1 MTDSEHAPS
10 TGEEPR
16 PERAGHG
23 GRHRASRRQFPDW
36 VFPSAGALAIG
47 LLVGVTVADRSADA
61 SAGRAALP
69 PVVAEESPVVAEES
83 PVVADESA
91 AGDDQPVAPSLPRA
105 PAAQP
110 VQPVQHT
117 ATALA
122 HVEPVQL
129 DIPAIG
135 VSSPLVGLGLNDDKT
150 LEVPVDFS
158 KPGWFTKGSYPGD
171 PQGPP
176 AIIAGHV
183 DDYTGPAVFARL
195 GELQEGD
202 DIAVVR
208 ADSSVAVFEVT
219 GAQRFAKDQF
229 PAEQV
234 YGAVPASELVLI
246 TCTGGF
252 DEQARSYTENLVVRA
267 RLDLDRSRELSANRA
282 AVGVG
287 APDSD
292 LPNV

>member
-1 MTDSEHAPS
+1 MTDSDHAPS
-10 TGEEPR
+10 SGDAPR
-16 PERAGHG
+16 PGRAGG
-23 GRHRASRRQFPDW
+23 DGRHRTGRRELPSW
-36 VFPSAGALAIG
+36 VFPSAAALAIG

-61 SAGRAALP
+61 AAGRTALP
-69 PVVAEESPVVAEES
+69 PVVAEESPVVAEEL
-83 PVVADESA
+83 P
-91 AGDDQPVAPSLPRA
+91 AGDDQPVAPSLPSA
-105 PAAQP
+105 PSEQP
-110 VQPVQHT
+110 VSHT
-117 ATALA
+117 ASALT

-129 DIPAIG
+129 DIASIG

-150 LEVPVDFS
+150 LEVPIDFS

-195 GELQEGD
+195 GELKNGD
-202 DIAVVR
+202 LVTVVR
-208 ADSSVAVFEVT
+208 ADSSVAVFRVT
-219 GAQRFAKDQF
+219 GAQRFAKDEF

-234 YGAVPASELVLI
+234 YGAVPDSELVLI

-267 RLDLDRSRELSANRA
+267 RLDLALSLEISANRA
-282 AVGVG
+282 VVGLG

>member
-1 MTDSEHAPS
+1 MHQTE
-10 TGEEPR
+10 
-16 PERAGHG
+16 
-23 GRHRASRRQFPDW
+23 
-36 VFPSAGALAIG
+36 
-47 LLVGVTVADRSADA
+47 
-61 SAGRAALP
+61 
-69 PVVAEESPVVAEES
+69 
-83 PVVADESA
+83 
-91 AGDDQPVAPSLPRA
+91 
-105 PAAQP
+105 
-110 VQPVQHT
+110 T

-129 DIPAIG
+129 DIPSIG
-135 VSSPLVGLGLNDDKT
+135 VSSPLVSLGLNKDKT

-183 DDYTGPAVFARL
+183 DDYTGPAAFARL
-195 GELQEGD
+195 GELKEGD
-202 DIAVVR
+202 LIAVVR
-208 ADSSVAVFEVT
+208 ADSSVAAFRVT
-219 GAQRFAKDQF
+219 GAQRFAKDEF
-229 PAEQV
+229 PAQQV

>member
-1 MTDSEHAPS
+1 MTDSEQAPG
-10 TGEEPR
+10 TGEESR
-16 PERAGHG
+16 PERAGG
-23 GRHRASRRQFPDW
+23 RGRHRSGRRAFPDW
-36 VFPSAGALAIG
+36 VFPSAAALAVG

-61 SAGRAALP
+61 AGARTALP
-69 PVVAEESPVVAEES
+69 PVVAAESPVVAAEPPVSDAES
-83 PVVADESA
+83 VV
-91 AGDDQPVAPSLPRA
+91 PSLPRA

-110 VQPVQHT
+110 VSDT
-117 ATALA
+117 GTGLA

-129 DIPAIG
+129 EIPSIG
-135 VSSPLVGLGLNDDKT
+135 VSSPLVGLGLNADKT

-158 KPGWFTKGSYPGD
+158 KAGWFTKGSYPGD

-195 GELQEGD
+195 GELKEGAE
-202 DIAVVR
+202 IAVVR
-208 ADSSVAVFEVT
+208 ADSSVAVFRVT
-219 GAQRFAKDQF
+219 GAQRFAKDEF
-229 PAEQV
+229 PAQEV
-234 YGAVPASELVLI
+234 YRAVPASELVLI

-267 RLDLDRSRELSANRA
+267 RLDVEQSLELSANRA

-292 LPNV
+292 LPNA

>member
-1 MTDSEHAPS
+1 MTDGEQAPS
-10 TGEEPR
+10 TGEERR
-16 PERAGHG
+16 PERAGGG
-23 GRHRASRRQFPDW
+23 GRHRAGRRQFPDW
-36 VFPSAGALAIG
+36 VFPSAAALAVG
-47 LLVGVTVADRSADA
+47 LLVGVTVGDRSAGA
-61 SAGRAALP
+61 SAGPVALP
-69 PVVAEESPVVAEES
+69 PVVVGEP
-83 PVVADESA
+83 A
-91 AGDDQPVAPSLPRA
+91 AGGRPVVAPSLPHA

-110 VQPVQHT
+110 VQHT
-117 ATALA
+117 ATGLA

-129 DIPAIG
+129 DIPSIG
-135 VSSPLVGLGLNDDKT
+135 VSSPLVGLGLNGDKT

-158 KPGWFTKGSYPGD
+158 KPGWFTKGNYPGD

-195 GELQEGD
+195 GELQEGAE
-202 DIAVVR
+202 IAVMR
-208 ADSSVAVFEVT
+208 ADSSVAVFRVT

-234 YGAVPASELVLI
+234 YAAVPASELVLI

>member
-16 PERAGHG
+16 RERAGDDGPHRP
-23 GRHRASRRQFPDW
+23 GRREFPDW
-36 VFPSAGALAIG
+36 VFPTAAALAIG

-61 SAGRAALP
+61 AGGRSALP
-69 PVVAEESPVVAEES
+69 PVVAEESPVVAEDP
-83 PVVADESA
+83 PVSDAE
-91 AGDDQPVAPSLPRA
+91 PVAPSLPRA
-105 PAAQP
+105 PAPQP
-110 VQPVQHT
+110 VSDT
-117 ATALA
+117 AAALT
-122 HVEPVQL
+122 HVEPVH
-129 DIPAIG
+129 IAISSIG
-135 VSSPLVGLGLNDDKT
+135 VDSPLVGLGLNGDKT

-195 GELQEGD
+195 GELKNGAL
-202 DIAVVR
+202 ISILR
-208 ADSSVAVFEVT
+208 ADSSVAVFRVT
-219 GAQRFAKDQF
+219 GAQRFAKDEF

-234 YGAVPASELVLI
+234 YRAVPASELVLI

-267 RLDLDRSRELSANRA
+267 RLDLDLSRQISANRA

>member
-1 MTDSEHAPS
+1 MTDSDHAPS
-10 TGEEPR
+10 TGDAPR
-16 PERAGHG
+16 LGRAGG
-23 GRHRASRRQFPDW
+23 DGRHRTGRRELPSW
-36 VFPSAGALAIG
+36 VFPSAAALAIG
-47 LLVGVTVADRSADA
+47 LLVGVTVTDRSADA
-61 SAGRAALP
+61 AAGRTALP
-69 PVVAEESPVVAEES
+69 PVVAEESPVVAEE
-83 PVVADESA
+83 PP
-91 AGDDQPVAPSLPRA
+91 AGDDQPVAPSLPSA
-105 PAAQP
+105 PSEQP
-110 VQPVQHT
+110 VSHT
-117 ATALA
+117 ASALT

-129 DIPAIG
+129 DIASIG

-150 LEVPVDFS
+150 LEVPIDFS

-195 GELQEGD
+195 GELKNGD
-202 DIAVVR
+202 LVTVVR
-208 ADSSVAVFEVT
+208 ADSSVAVFRVT
-219 GAQRFAKDQF
+219 GAQRFAKDEF

-234 YGAVPASELVLI
+234 YGAVPDSELVLI

-267 RLDLDRSRELSANRA
+267 RLDLALSLQISANRA
-282 AVGVG
+282 VVGLG

>member
-1 MTDSEHAPS
+1 MTDSEQAPS
-10 TGEEPR
+10 TGEESR
-16 PERAGHG
+16 PERAGDG
-23 GRHRASRRQFPDW
+23 GRHRSGRRAFPDW
-36 VFPSAGALAIG
+36 VFPTAGALAVG

-61 SAGRAALP
+61 AGAGTALP
-69 PVVAEESPVVAEES
+69 PVVAAERPVSDAQPVV
-83 PVVADESA
+83 
-91 AGDDQPVAPSLPRA
+91 PSLPRA

-110 VQPVQHT
+110 VSDT
-117 ATALA
+117 ATGLA

-129 DIPAIG
+129 QIPSIG
-135 VSSPLVGLGLNDDKT
+135 VSSPLVGLGLNADKT

-195 GELQEGD
+195 GELKEGAE
-202 DIAVVR
+202 IAVVR
-208 ADSSVAVFEVT
+208 ADSSVAVFRVT
-219 GAQRFAKDQF
+219 GAQRFAKDEF

-234 YGAVPASELVLI
+234 YRAVPDSELVLI

-267 RLDLDRSRELSANRA
+267 RLDADRSRELTANRA

-292 LPNV
+292 LPNA

>member
-1 MTDSEHAPS
+1 MTDSEHAPN
-10 TGEEPR
+10 TGDEPR

-23 GRHRASRRQFPDW
+23 GRHRRGRRQFPDW
-36 VFPSAGALAIG
+36 VFPTAGALAIG
-47 LLVGVTVADRSADA
+47 LLVGVTVGDRSAGA
-61 SAGRAALP
+61 SAGPAALP
-69 PVVAEESPVVAEES
+69 PVVAGEP
-83 PVVADESA
+83 A
-91 AGDDQPVAPSLPRA
+91 AGGQPVVAPSLPRA
-105 PAAQP
+105 PAA
-110 VQPVQHT
+110 QPVQHT

-129 DIPAIG
+129 DIPSIG
-135 VSSPLVGLGLNDDKT
+135 VSSPLVGLGLNADKT

-195 GELQEGD
+195 GELQEGAE
-202 DIAVVR
+202 IAVVR
-208 ADSSVAVFEVT
+208 ADSSVAVFRVT
-219 GAQRFAKDQF
+219 GAQRFAKDEF
-229 PAEQV
+229 PAQQV
-234 YGAVPASELVLI
+234 YAAVPASELVLI

-267 RLDLDRSRELSANRA
+267 RLDPDRSRELTANRA

>member
-1 MTDSEHAPS
+1 MTDSGHAPS
-10 TGEEPR
+10 TGEELR
-16 PERAGHG
+16 PVRAGHG
-23 GRHRASRRQFPDW
+23 GRHRRGRRELPGW
-36 VFPSAGALAIG
+36 VSPSAAALALG

-69 PVVAEESPVVAEES
+69 PVVAEEP
-83 PVVADESA
+83 A
-91 AGDDQPVAPSLPRA
+91 AGDDQPVAPSLPQA
-105 PAAQP
+105 PTQQP
-110 VQPVQHT
+110 VPQT

-122 HVEPVQL
+122 HVEPVRL
-129 DIPAIG
+129 DIPSID
-135 VSSPLVGLGLNDDKT
+135 VSSPLVGLGLNGDKT

-202 DIAVVR
+202 DITVVR
-208 ADSSVAVFEVT
+208 ADSSVAVFRVT
-219 GAQRFAKDQF
+219 AAQRFAKDEF

-234 YGAVPASELVLI
+234 YGAVPASEVVLI

-267 RLDLDRSRELSANRA
+267 RLDADRSRELSANRA

>member
-1 MTDSEHAPS
+1 MSDTEHASTNRSADAPS
-10 TGEEPR
+10 PS
-16 PERAGHG
+16 AAV
-23 GRHRASRRQFPDW
+23 GRHRSGWRRTRSGWSGVPNW
-36 VFPSAGALAIG
+36 VFPTAGALAIG
-47 LLVGVTVADRSADA
+47 LLVGVTVADRSDDA
-61 SAGRAALP
+61 AGQTTLA
-69 PVVAEESPVVAEES
+69 PVVATAPPVIDAE
-83 PVVADESA
+83 
-91 AGDDQPVAPSLPRA
+91 PVAPSLPRA
-105 PAAQP
+105 PVAQP
-110 VQPVQHT
+110 MTDV
-117 ATALA
+117 ATGLS

-129 DIPAIG
+129 DIPSLGI
-135 VSSPLVGLGLNDDKT
+135 SSPLVGLGLNEDKT

-158 KPGWFTKGSYPGD
+158 KPGWFTDGSFPGD

-195 GELQEGD
+195 GELKEGD
-202 DIAVVR
+202 QIAVVR
-208 ADSSVAVFEVT
+208 ADSSVAVFQVT
-219 GAQRFAKDQF
+219 GAQRFAKDEF
-229 PAEQV
+229 PARQV
-234 YGAVPASELVLI
+234 YEAVPDSELVLI

-267 RLDLDRSRELSANRA
+267 RLDAERSRELTANRA

>member
-1 MTDSEHAPS
+1 MSDTENAPS
-10 TGEEPR
+10 NRSADALPS
-16 PERAGHG
+16 AAV
-23 GRHRASRRQFPDW
+23 GRHRSGPRRHHSGWSGIPNW
-36 VFPSAGALAIG
+36 VFPTAGALAIG
-47 LLVGVTVADRSADA
+47 LLVGVTVADRSSDA
-61 SAGRAALP
+61 AGRTTLASVIAKAP
-69 PVVAEESPVVAEES
+69 PVSDAE
-83 PVVADESA
+83 
-91 AGDDQPVAPSLPRA
+91 PVAPSLPRA

-110 VQPVQHT
+110 MADT
-117 ATALA
+117 GTGLA
-122 HVEPVQL
+122 RVEPVQL
-129 DIPAIG
+129 NIPSLG

-158 KPGWFTKGSYPGD
+158 KPGWFTGGSYPGD

-183 DDYTGPAVFARL
+183 DDYTGPAVFFRL
-195 GELQEGD
+195 GELTEGAE
-202 DIAVVR
+202 IAVLR
-208 ADSSVAVFEVT
+208 ADSSVAVFRVT
-219 GAQRFAKDQF
+219 GAQRFPKDEF

-234 YGAVPASELVLI
+234 YSAVPASELVLI

-267 RLDLDRSRELSANRA
+267 RLDADLSRELTANRA